1 MSVPR
6 APVDDSERSDEP
18 FKPLQDSSAGKVVG
32 EKTALTPSSFNLRR
46 CDIVGEKEIIGQ

>member
-1 MSVPR
+1 MPR